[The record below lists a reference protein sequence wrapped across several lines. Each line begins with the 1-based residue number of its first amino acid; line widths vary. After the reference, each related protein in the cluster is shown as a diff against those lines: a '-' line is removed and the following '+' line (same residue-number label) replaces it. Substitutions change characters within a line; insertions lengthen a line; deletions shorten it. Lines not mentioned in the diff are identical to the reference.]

1 MRTPT
6 FEREVCITFYTDA
19 DTANVYSSDYSYM
32 SKLDKLCAAN
42 PTEWKQID
50 EAYCGGDIV
59 SKTYSCPKQFI
70 SFRSKARSTV
80 QTEEK
85 KEAMR
90 ERMRLVN
97 ESRRSRDA
105 F

>member
-19 DTANVYSSDYSYM
+19 DTANVYTSDYSYM

-42 PTEWKQID
+42 PAEWKQLH

-70 SFRSKARSTV
+70 SFRSKARCTV
-80 QTEEK
+80 QTEEQ